1 MSDYVLWA
9 SEIGEYEYC
18 ARAWWLGW
26 VRGEE
31 RLDQAKLAAG
41 VKRHAQHG
49 QQVAVAGWARRLAIV
64 LLGLAV
70 LLALAWLFKIPEV
83 EVVTLLALAVLAA
96 SVLILVRLAGRR

>member
-31 RLDQAKLAAG
+31 RADQARLAAG
-41 VKRHAQHG
+41 VQRHAQHG
-49 QQVAVAGWARRLAIV
+49 QQVIVADWARRLAI
-64 LLGLAV
+64 A
-70 LLALAWLFKIPEV
+70 LLALAGLLVLAWLFKIPEV
-83 EVVTLLALAVLAA
+83 QVVTLLALAVLAA
-96 SVLILVRLAGRR
+96 SVWILIRLARKR

>member
-31 RLDQAKLAAG
+31 RANQARLAAG
-41 VKRHAQHG
+41 VQRHAQHG
-49 QQVAVAGWARRLAIV
+49 QQVAIAGCVQRLAIV
-64 LLGLAV
+64 LLGLAG
-70 LLALAWLFKIPEV
+70 LLVLAWLFKIPEV
-83 EVVTLLALAVLAA
+83 QVVTLLALAVLAA
-96 SVLILVRLAGRR
+96 SVLILIRLAGK

>member
-9 SEIGEYEYC
+9 SEIGEYAYC

-31 RLDQAKLAAG
+31 RANQEKLAAG

-49 QQVAVAGWARRLAIV
+49 QQVVVAGWARRLGIA
-64 LLGLAV
+64 
-70 LLALAWLFKIPEV
+70 LLALGGLLVLAWLFKIPEV
-83 EVVTLLALAVLAA
+83 EVVTLLAVAVLAA
-96 SVLILVRLAGRR
+96 SVLILIRLAGKR